1 MIVRTRFTVTTCLY
15 RNPNNRA
22 SSLSTPI
29 AVSVAKD
36 TPEHIVV
43 VTYAKYLATRQSFQ
57 FSFIADSNKVM
68 AAG

>member
-15 RNPNNRA
+15 RTPNNRA

-36 TPEHIVV
+36 TPEEVVV
-43 VTYAKYLATRQSFQ
+43 VTLRQV
-57 FSFIADSNKVM
+57 FSHSTKFPVFVYN
-68 AAG
+68 G